1 MTHTTPSRGGG
12 GFRGAAKW
20 GWLIVLLG
28 FSSLLCFCTLLPAAL
43 LLSFVFNALVLGGS
57 LFAALAQEREKRT
70 IDALRLTQLTSLDI
84 LFLKSRTELRGWAQ
98 GNAVLM
104 GLMLVAGL
112 IGGEP
117 LLWVISGGLALAA
130 GGLLSIALALA
141 VSTRSDTTSSAVVSG
156 WVCKGAWL
164 AGLPLLDQ
172 VVEAVFVTDG
182 PVHLFRYLDPAWV
195 AMRVGEASFFE
206 VSGLS
211 LAGLWIGTLATAGVA
226 ALAVL
231 QSSRLIDS
239 SFESAASLDD
249 RTRHS
254 AYSKTFPLGL
264 HENPFFVRELAW
276 QMRSGAGRWPGY
288 AVFVTLFLAP
298 FLYGVAQAQK
308 GHDATPVKVVRQ
320 DLLLTAPLQA
330 SPTNPDFSGSPA
342 GHSSASSCLSQPV
355 ATPAARPH
363 SHLCLSRAMGLPV
376 NRSAVNCTP
385 GYRSIV
391 TSTGRVEQVP
401 ESALLDNQSGS
412 GSNASGYNR
421 YNRYNRAGEYSVY
434 GRKSYMEY
442 ELGRGLMTGLM
453 LTIIYLFVRGGAFM
467 AGSITGEKERRA
479 WDQIALTGV
488 EPETF
493 VGGKLIAVL
502 AFPMKQMLVATPALV
517 LFSVYGVITP
527 MQLIAVTGLLASC
540 FVAAGTLGMASS
552 TWCRSSHEAQGLALG
567 AAAGLLLLPL
577 NSMGWLLMTAGLVGL
592 VARAKLSTSGRFLAA
607 GGLLTVAA
615 AGGPAFS
622 PVASVMSL
630 FGSSV
635 CANSAIFAAF
645 GATGALFWSAIS
657 MASVAGL
664 FYLAAVRGLE
674 TGGSVKA

>member
-1 MTHTTPSRGGG
+1 MMHTTPQHGGG
-12 GFRGAAKW
+12 GFRDAAKW
-20 GWLIVLLG
+20 GWLIALLG
-28 FSSLLCFCTLLPAAL
+28 FSALICFCTLLPTVL

-70 IDALRLTQLTSLDI
+70 IDALRLTQLSSLDI
-84 LFLKSRTELRGWAQ
+84 LFLKSRVELRGWAR

-104 GLMLVAGL
+104 GLMLAAGV

-117 LLWVISGGLALAA
+117 LLWVISGGVALAA

-172 VVEAVFVTDG
+172 VVEAVFVTDS
-182 PVHLFRYLDPAWV
+182 PVHFFRYLDPAWV

-211 LAGLWIGTLATAGVA
+211 LAGLWMGTLATVAVAG
-226 ALAVL
+226 LAVL

-239 SFESAASLDD
+239 SFEAAASLGD
-249 RTRHS
+249 RSRHS
-254 AYSKTFPLGL
+254 AYAKNFPMGL

-298 FLYGVAQAQK
+298 FLYGVAQGQK
-308 GHDATPVKVVRQ
+308 GHDTTPVKVVRQ
-320 DLLLTAPLQA
+320 DLLVAPTRPAVSQGA
-330 SPTNPDFSGSPA
+330 DGSSGGESPTCYPQQQIPA
-342 GHSSASSCLSQPV
+342 EV
-355 ATPAARPH
+355 ARPH

-376 NRSAVNCTP
+376 DGFSGCTP
-385 GYRSIV
+385 GYRSV
-391 TSTGRVEQVP
+391 VNSMGRVEQVSETTLEQMNEQSSSTG
-401 ESALLDNQSGS
+401 ESSFTGAFSRS
-412 GSNASGYNR
+412 
-421 YNRYNRAGEYSVY
+421 GEYSAF
-434 GRKSYMEY
+434 GQRSYLEY
-442 ELGRGLMTGLM
+442 ELGRGLMTGLL

-467 AGSITGEKERRA
+467 AGCITGEKERRA

-488 EPETF
+488 DPETF
-493 VGGKLIAVL
+493 VGGKLLAVL
-502 AFPMKQMLVATPALV
+502 AFPMKQMLMATPVLV
-517 LFSVYGVITP
+517 LFAAYSVLTP
-527 MQLIAVTGLLASC
+527 MQLIAVVGLLMAC
-540 FVAAGTLGMASS
+540 FTAAGTLGMASS
-552 TWCRSSHEAQGLALG
+552 TWSKSSHEAQGLSLG

-577 NSMGWLLMTAGLVGL
+577 NSMGWLLLTGGLIGL
-592 VARAKLSTSGRFLAA
+592 VARTKLSHAGRFVAA

-615 AGGPAFS
+615 VGGPAFS

-630 FGSSV
+630 FGSEMASSSP
-635 CANSAIFAAF
+635 AFAAA
-645 GATGALFWSAIS
+645 GPTGALLWSALS

>member
-20 GWLIVLLG
+20 GWLIALLG

-70 IDALRLTQLTSLDI
+70 IDALRLTQLSSLDI
-84 LFLKSRTELRGWAQ
+84 LFLKSRTELRGWAK
-98 GNAVLM
+98 GNAILM
-104 GLMLVAGL
+104 GLMLAAGV
-112 IGGEP
+112 IGDEP
-117 LLWVISGGLALAA
+117 LLWALSGGVALAA

-141 VSTRSDTTSSAVVSG
+141 VSTRSETTSSAVVSG

-211 LAGLWIGTLATAGVA
+211 LAGLWVGTLATLGVA

-231 QSSRLIDS
+231 QSSRLIDT
-239 SFESAASLDD
+239 SFESAASLED

-254 AYSKTFPLGL
+254 AYAKNFPLGL

-298 FLYGVAQAQK
+298 FLYGVAQGQK
-308 GHDATPVKVVRQ
+308 GHDTTPVKVVRQ
-320 DLLLTAPLQA
+320 DLLVAPTRPEAPAPVQQG
-330 SPTNPDFSGSPA
+330 TGGSPDA
-342 GHSSASSCLSQPV
+342 PSSGCYPGSAPTEV
-355 ATPAARPH
+355 ARAH

-376 NRSAVNCTP
+376 DRYEISCTP
-385 GYRSIV
+385 GYRSVV
-391 TSTGRVEQVP
+391 TSTGRVEQVS
-401 ESALLDNQSGS
+401 EVALERMTNQG
-412 GSNASGYNR
+412 GEASGYR
-421 YNRYNRAGEYSVY
+421 RASEYSAY

-493 VGGKLIAVL
+493 VSGKLLAVL

-517 LFSVYGVITP
+517 LFAVYGVLTP
-527 MQLIAVTGLLASC
+527 MQLIAVIALLASC

-577 NSMGWLLMTAGLVGL
+577 NPMGWLLLTGGLVGL
-592 VARAKLSTSGRFLAA
+592 VARAKLSASGRFVAA

-615 AGGPAFS
+615 VGGAAFS

-635 CANSAIFAAF
+635 CSTSPVFAAF
-645 GATGALFWSAIS
+645 GSTGALLWSALS
-657 MASVAGL
+657 MGCAAGL

>member
-1 MTHTTPSRGGG
+1 MMHTTPPRGGG
-12 GFRGAAKW
+12 GFRDAAKW
-20 GWLIVLLG
+20 GWLIALLG

-70 IDALRLTQLTSLDI
+70 IDALRLTQLSSLDI
-84 LFLKSRTELRGWAQ
+84 LFLKSRVELRGWAK

-104 GLMLVAGL
+104 GLMLAAGV

-117 LLWVISGGLALAA
+117 LLWVISGGVALAA

-156 WVCKGAWL
+156 WLCKGAWL

-172 VVEAVFVTDG
+172 VVEAVFVTDS
-182 PVHLFRYLDPAWV
+182 PVHFFRYLDPAWV

-211 LAGLWIGTLATAGVA
+211 LAGLWMGILATVAVAG
-226 ALAVL
+226 LAVL

-239 SFESAASLDD
+239 SFEAAASLED
-249 RTRHS
+249 RNRHS
-254 AYSKTFPLGL
+254 AYAKNFPMGL

-298 FLYGVAQAQK
+298 FLYGVAQGQK
-308 GHDATPVKVVRQ
+308 GHDTTPVKVVRQ
-320 DLLLTAPLQA
+320 DLLVETSGEPVVGH
-330 SPTNPDFSGSPA
+330 STNPEDGPASYVCLPSPET
-342 GHSSASSCLSQPV
+342 PV
-355 ATPAARPH
+355 ARPH
-363 SHLCLSRAMGLPV
+363 SRLCLSRAMGLPV
-376 NRSAVNCTP
+376 DGFSGCAP
-385 GYRSIV
+385 GYRSV
-391 TSTGRVEQVP
+391 VNSMGRVEQVSETTLERMNNQETSSMG
-401 ESALLDNQSGS
+401 ESSFTG
-412 GSNASGYNR
+412 GFNR
-421 YNRYNRAGEYSVY
+421 SSEYSAY
-434 GRKSYMEY
+434 GQRSYLEY
-442 ELGRGLMTGLM
+442 ELGRGLMTGLL

-467 AGSITGEKERRA
+467 AGCITGEKERRA

-488 EPETF
+488 DPETF
-493 VGGKLIAVL
+493 VGGKLLAVL
-502 AFPMKQMLVATPALV
+502 AFPMKQMLVATPVLV
-517 LFSVYGVITP
+517 LFAAYGVLTP
-527 MQLIAVTGLLASC
+527 MQLIAVVGLLMAC
-540 FVAAGTLGMASS
+540 FTAAGTLGMAAS
-552 TWCRSSHEAQGLALG
+552 TWSKSSHEAQGLSLG
-567 AAAGLLLLPL
+567 TAAGLLLLPL
-577 NSMGWLLMTAGLVGL
+577 NSMGWLLLTGGLIAL
-592 VARAKLSTSGRFLAA
+592 VARTKLSNAGRFVAA
-607 GGLLTVAA
+607 GSVLTVAA
-615 AGGPAFS
+615 VGGPAFS

-630 FGSSV
+630 FGSEMAS
-635 CANSAIFAAF
+635 NSPVFAAA
-645 GATGALFWSAIS
+645 GPTGALLWSALS